1 MEKNFR
7 RIKRKMLLKNKLAFL
22 TFVFL
27 LLTVCSGNEE
37 TGEQSVSN
45 KALKP
50 KIPFKGKIVI
60 QSNMDGDNEIYLLT
74 KDKMQKL
81 TDNTWEDEYPVWS
94 PDGKKIAFTANPRG
108 NYDIF
113 IMNPDGTDITPLTN
127 SPSNEGE
134 PSWFPDGKNIA
145 YAREIKKLLRKEAAL
160 FRVNLDTKNT
170 KRIIPGYSKINAIPH
185 ISPTAPLIVFTGKR
199 TFGWDVAVYD
209 MRKNEVEYLEE
220 GGKSCR
226 ARFSP
231 DGKKLAYV
239 SSKAD
244 GKGDIWLMDPDGS
257 EKTRLTERDETFDYF
272 PSWSP
277 DGKYIVF
284 NSSTKHDH
292 NADWKL
298 YIIDVSSRTISM
310 LFDTP
315 GNDNFPDW
323 H

>member
-1 MEKNFR
+1 
-7 RIKRKMLLKNKLAFL
+7 MLLRNKLALL
-22 TFVFL
+22 TFVFF
-27 LLTVCSGNEE
+27 LLTACSGNEE
-37 TGEQSVSN
+37 TGEQSVN
-45 KALKP
+45 NQALKP

-127 SPSNEGE
+127 SSSNEGE
-134 PSWFPDGKNIA
+134 PSWFPDGKHIA

-160 FRVNLDTKNT
+160 FKVNLDTKNT

-220 GGKSCR
+220 GGNSCR

-244 GKGDIWLMDPDGS
+244 GKGDIWLMDPDGG
-257 EKTRLTERDETFDYF
+257 EKTRLTESDETFDYF
-272 PSWSP
+272 P
-277 DGKYIVF
+277 
-284 NSSTKHDH
+284 
-292 NADWKL
+292 
-298 YIIDVSSRTISM
+298 
-310 LFDTP
+310 
-315 GNDNFPDW
+315 
-323 H
+323 